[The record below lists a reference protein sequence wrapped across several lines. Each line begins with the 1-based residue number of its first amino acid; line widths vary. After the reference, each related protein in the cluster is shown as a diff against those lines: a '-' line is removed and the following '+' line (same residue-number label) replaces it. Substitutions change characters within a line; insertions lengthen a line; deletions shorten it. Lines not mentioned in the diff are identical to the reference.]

1 MQAFGPGEGLLIDL
15 RYTTAHNVTGRP
27 IYTRPVAMLQPEA
40 HGCLVAASAR
50 AVKIGLCLKL
60 LDAFRPLEA
69 QELFWA
75 INPDPRY
82 TANPWDGTALHPR
95 GVAVDLTLATPNGVE
110 LDMGT
115 GFDEAIAASHH
126 DAVDLPAE
134 AVRHRALLLGIMIA
148 SGWEHI
154 TTEWWHYQL
163 PDAMRYPQLRA
174 VDVPGGPM

>member
-1 MQAFGPGEGLLIDL
+1 M
-15 RYTTAHNVTGRP
+15 
-27 IYTRPVAMLQPEA
+27 
-40 HGCLVAASAR
+40 
-50 AVKIGLCLKL
+50 
-60 LDAFRPLEA
+60 
-69 QELFWA
+69 
-75 INPDPRY
+75 
-82 TANPWDGTALHPR
+82 
-95 GVAVDLTLATPNGVE
+95 AVDLTLATPNGAE

-174 VDVPGGPM
+174 VDVPDGPM